1 MKIST
6 NIKRPDNWY
15 QGTRIVITD
24 SYYNRLMGYDPYFE
38 TDYNTYLGQN
48 DLSDDV
54 LKHVNIPDNYIKTYL
69 DSDPNY
75 KIIVYALAYDGVID
89 IARDEKQTY
98 YKYINNEEVKSLFTN
113 DCLVN
118 NGDPINN
125 HERNFIQKNITTN
138 NAAYNKY
145 FKFEI
150 TPESVTA
157 SDNNRSSATQPDD
170 DINTNPSTPTTPAPD
185 DDINNTNPTPQQNV
199 KYDDIELYF
208 TYEYSVCNIDKFLNC
223 AEKTSGATDLI
234 TIDNTITYD
243 GSSEFVISN
252 DGEFSYADSETDEN
266 TKANENDNNNN
277 VQMFG
282 NVSKSKLDN
291 QTSSYINYKSNRNSD
306 YSPVLSLEAYDKDH
320 TFLGWYKIHST
331 KPYTLGTNIQFS
343 SLFEGFVSSQK
354 VATFDYNKLNDL
366 SDAEKYV
373 YFFAVYSTQQ
383 NEIIPFENR
392 KMRIMKAY

>member
-1 MKIST
+1 MRIST

-24 SYYNRLMGYDPYFE
+24 SYYNRLMRYEPYFS
-38 TDYNTYLGQN
+38 TNYNTKLGRN
-48 DLSDDV
+48 DLSNNV
-54 LKHVNIPDNYIKTYL
+54 LHVDLVDNYIKTYL

-75 KIIVYALAYDGVID
+75 KIIVYALTYDGVID
-89 IARDEKQTY
+89 ITHDEKQTY
-98 YKYINNEEVKSLFTN
+98 YKYINNEVVESLF
-113 DCLVN
+113 DDDVCIPN
-118 NGDPINN
+118 NGSPIDN
-125 HERNFIQKNITTN
+125 HERNFIQRNIRIN

-145 FKFEI
+145 YKFEI
-150 TPESVTA
+150 TPELVNTNDSNIST
-157 SDNNRSSATQPDD
+157 TTTDD
-170 DINTNPSTPTTPAPD
+170 EINTNPST
-185 DDINNTNPTPQQNV
+185 QQNV

-208 TYEYSVCNIDKFLNC
+208 TYIYSGCDIDKFLNC
-223 AEKTSGATDLI
+223 AKESLSATDLI
-234 TIDNTITYD
+234 NIDNTIIYD

-252 DGEFSYADSETDEN
+252 DGENSSANSETDEN
-266 TKANENDNNNN
+266 TKADENDNNN

-291 QTSSYINYKSNRNSD
+291 QTVSYINYKSNRNSD

-331 KPYTLGTNIQFS
+331 EPYILGITKIQFS

-354 VATFDYNKLNDL
+354 VATFDYNKLNEL
-366 SDAEKYV
+366 SDAEQYV

-392 KMRIMKAY
+392 KMRIMKVY